1 MQFKI
6 RNTRIVIGFPFAAAV
21 TLLLLIDRSGTAV
34 AAFACCAVHEAGH
47 LLALFCF
54 SAPPE
59 AVVFGPF
66 GMRIDRGDKPLS
78 YTHEAICA
86 FAGPAANFVS
96 ALLMLVLSGRFAAL
110 ARFAPLD
117 AGIGVFNMLP
127 VEPMDGGMA
136 LRSLLLLRF
145 DERSAERVL
154 NILTA
159 VLLVPLTVCGVFLLV
174 KSGGNFTLL
183 AVSIYIVLYMLMKKR
198 AA

>member
-1 MQFKI
+1 MQFEIKG
-6 RNTRIVIGFPFAAAV
+6 TRVVIGFPFAAAV
-21 TLLLLIDRSGTAV
+21 TLLLLIDHSGTAV

-54 SAPPE
+54 SAPPK

-66 GMRIDRGDKPLS
+66 GMRIDRGDKSLS
-78 YTHEAICA
+78 YTREAVCA

-96 ALLMLVLSGRFAAL
+96 ALMMLALGVRFAKL
-110 ARFAPLD
+110 ERFALLD
-117 AGIGVFNMLP
+117 AGIGIFNMLP
-127 VEPMDGGMA
+127 IEPMDGGLA
-136 LRSLLLLRF
+136 LRSLLLWRF